1 MIYRF
6 TLGNEIRQL
15 LRVPAIFE
23 ITAIPAR
30 GRWPRN
36 WEWTYDFPDL
46 WRDIGWELR
55 YLLFLVVVWA
65 LRKSGAVVRKGQP
78 EYSYKINYAEV
89 NTDRVADAIFKKLS
103 EYQRQQL
110 YEGAMIL
117 VGPGELDQLRSLEAM
132 TYPGM
137 FTIQGKYW
145 FATPQRWPP
154 DEPYDVRYY
163 LCDIPVVYLPD
174 FVGIAVVPD
183 FAKLAR
189 KRAI

>member
-15 LRVPAIFE
+15 VRVPAIFE

-30 GRWPRN
+30 GRWPHN

-55 YLLFLVVVWA
+55 RLLFLVAAWA
-65 LRKSGAVVRKGQP
+65 VRKSGAVVRKGQP
-78 EYSYKINYAEV
+78 EYSYKVSYAEV
-89 NTDRVADAIFKKLS
+89 NTDRVTDAIFKKLS
-103 EYQRQQL
+103 EYQRQEL

-117 VGPGELDQLRSLEAM
+117 VGPGEFRELISLDDRN
-132 TYPGM
+132 YPAL
-137 FTIQGKYW
+137 FSVQQKYG
-145 FATPQRWPP
+145 FATPKRSP
-154 DEPYDVRYY
+154 DELYNVRYY